1 MAIPTANP
9 VDEDARPKPESPY
22 GTSKLMSE
30 WILRDAAAAH
40 GLSAVVLRYFN
51 VAGADPAGRTG
62 QSTPNATH
70 LIKVACEAAV
80 GKRKGMQIFGT
91 DYATPDGTCIRDYIH
106 VTDLI
111 DAHVAA
117 LRHLRKG
124 GENLTLNCG
133 YGRGYSV
140 REVVDAVKRVSG
152 VDFPVTLVAAPAGRP
167 CRDRGARRP
176 HPRQARLAAETRR
189 SGDHRHPRA
198 RLGAQAR
205 ALIAGPMQKIR
216 KAVFPVAG
224 LGTRFLPATKAMP
237 KEMLTI
243 VDRPLIQ
250 YAFDEAREAG
260 IEHFIF
266 VTGRN
271 KAVIEDHFD
280 RQFELEITL
289 AERGKRAELEVLER
303 DLPAA
308 GSISYTRQQSPL
320 GLGHA
325 VLCAAELVGREPFAL
340 LLPDVL
346 VQAKRG
352 CLAQM
357 TDAYGSLG
365 DKTNMIAVEEVPAE
379 DTHKY
384 GVVGIGPKQG
394 NSFAISTMVEKPER
408 GKAPSNMIITGRYIL
423 QPEIFDHLA
432 SQERG
437 AGGEIQLTDAMLR
450 LAERQRF
457 WGFAFE
463 GRTFDCGS
471 KVGFLAANVAYAL
484 SRPDIAPAFRTE
496 LERLTGK
503 C

>member
-1 MAIPTANP
+1 
-9 VDEDARPKPESPY
+9 
-22 GTSKLMSE
+22 
-30 WILRDAAAAH
+30 
-40 GLSAVVLRYFN
+40 
-51 VAGADPAGRTG
+51 
-62 QSTPNATH
+62 
-70 LIKVACEAAV
+70 
-80 GKRKGMQIFGT
+80 
-91 DYATPDGTCIRDYIH
+91 
-106 VTDLI
+106 
-111 DAHVAA
+111 
-117 LRHLRKG
+117 
-124 GENLTLNCG
+124 
-133 YGRGYSV
+133 
-140 REVVDAVKRVSG
+140 
-152 VDFPVTLVAAPAGRP
+152 
-167 CRDRGARRP
+167 
-176 HPRQARLAAETRR
+176 
-189 SGDHRHPRA
+189 
-198 RLGAQAR
+198 
-205 ALIAGPMQKIR
+205 MQKIR

-237 KEMLTI
+237 KEMLTV

-260 IEHFIF
+260 VEHFIF

-280 RQFELEITL
+280 RQFELEIAL
-289 AERGKRAELEVLER
+289 SERGKRAELEALER
-303 DLPAA
+303 GLPAA

-346 VQAKRG
+346 VQAERG

-357 TDAYGSLG
+357 IDAYASLG
-365 DKTNMIAVEEVPAE
+365 EKTNMIAVEEVPAE
-379 DTHKY
+379 DTDKY

-394 NSFAISTMVEKPER
+394 KSFEISTMVEKPQR
-408 GKAPSNMIITGRYIL
+408 GSAPSNMIITGRYIL

-450 LAERQRF
+450 LAERQCF
-457 WGFAFE
+457 WGFVFE

-484 SRPDIAPAFRTE
+484 SRPDIAPAFRNE
-496 LERLTGK
+496 LRRLTAK
-503 C
+503 L